1 MSIVLYVKTGQ
12 KNAIYLFSLFGFRV
26 QVILRVRLWVKLLF
40 KVKKE
45 NNNNDKKIPMGLRG
59 IEEIIISPR
68 QECQNTP
75 DVKT

>member
-1 MSIVLYVKTGQ
+1 MI
-12 KNAIYLFSLFGFRV
+12 
-26 QVILRVRLWVKLLF
+26 
-40 KVKKE
+40 
-45 NNNNDKKIPMGLRG
+45 KKIPMGLRG